1 MKSLKFTK
9 SYELLSIV
17 KNICEDGGKDDSGG
31 ANKGGGEDGTEVKM
45 M

>member
-31 ANKGGGEDGTEVKM
+31 ANKGGEDGTQVKM